1 MMRVIKVAFLIL
13 FVSTLASSEPSAA
26 AVPSA
31 DAGGWHTWQ
40 VDEANASTEACCF
53 SRKHDETSRGGC
65 YLDGH
70 NVSFSNHGDCA
81 AAPGTLQVYVLID
94 AGRPKDIR
102 VLSSNCPV
110 STDTDITDHGLVSSD
125 DNIAWF
131 RTIIEDRNLGHDVRE
146 EALFALV
153 LSESDAAYAYLD
165 RLLTSQ

>member
-1 MMRVIKVAFLIL
+1 MRGIEVAFLIL

-26 AVPSA
+26 AVPAA
-31 DAGGWHTWQ
+31 DADGWHSWQ
-40 VDEANASTEACCF
+40 VDEANASTEMCCF
-53 SRKHDETSRGGC
+53 TRQRGDKSRGGC
-65 YLDGH
+65 NLDGR
-70 NVSFSNHGDCA
+70 NISFSNHGDCS
-81 AAPGTLQVYVLID
+81 AAPGTLQVYVLMD

-110 STDTDITDHGLVSSD
+110 SADADITDHGLVSSD

>member
-1 MMRVIKVAFLIL
+1 MSIIKVAFLIL
-13 FVSTLASSEPSAA
+13 FVSTLVWSEPSAA
-26 AVPSA
+26 AVPPA
-31 DAGGWHTWQ
+31 DADGWHSWQ
-40 VDEANASTEACCF
+40 VDEANASTGACCF
-53 SRKHDETSRGGC
+53 SRKRGETSRGGC
-65 YLDGH
+65 NLDGH

-81 AAPGTLQVYVLID
+81 AASGTLQVYVLID
-94 AGRPKDIR
+94 TGRPKDIR

-110 STDTDITDHGLVSSD
+110 STDTEITDHGLVSSD

-131 RTIIEDRNLGHDVRE
+131 RKIIEDRNLGHDVRE